1 MFLFSNRRILAHF
14 DFLIPLLIFPIVGI
28 SVFLIYELGSSLI
41 YKQFVYI
48 GGSFVVA
55 YIVFFIPFRR
65 LSKSIYFFYW
75 LCMILLVLVEFI
87 GTKKLGAQRWIEI
100 PFTSFSIQPSET
112 LKIALM
118 LMLALVIRQNP
129 PPKDGYDWREF
140 LRISS
145 FILVPFFII
154 LQQPDLGTA
163 LTVLFMG
170 FGALFLIGVNKKIWI
185 TLVLVFSITSPLIYQ
200 YGIRDYQKKRIHDFL
215 SEKPSHQ
222 VTQSIIAIG
231 AGGLRGKEKDKAT
244 QSQLKFLPIATSDF
258 IFAYFMERFGFIG
271 GITLISI
278 YMLLIFHIL
287 SYTLLNL
294 KDYFLRVVAS
304 CVGILLFVYMS
315 VNIAMTVGFAPVV
328 GLPLPLFS
336 YGGTSFLTFIV
347 MLAILE
353 NLLAFRFDLKYNTR
367 SSKKFGSLAQL
378 VRALGS

>member
-1 MFLFSNRRILAHF
+1 MFFDRRILAHF
-14 DFLIPLLIFPIVGI
+14 DFLIPLLILPIVGM
-28 SVFLIYELGSSLI
+28 SLFLIYELGSSLI
-41 YKQFVYI
+41 YKQCIYI
-48 GGSFVVA
+48 AGSFLIA
-55 YIVFFIPFRR
+55 YVVFFIPFRK

-75 LCMILLVLVEFI
+75 ICLFLLILVEFI

-100 PFTSFSIQPSET
+100 PLTSFSIQPSET

-118 LMLALVIRQNP
+118 LMLALIIRQNP

-140 LRISS
+140 LRISA
-145 FILVPFFII
+145 FIVVPFLII

-163 LTVLFMG
+163 LTILFMG
-170 FGALFLIGVNKKIWI
+170 FGVLFLIGVNKKIWI
-185 TLVLVFSITSPLIYQ
+185 TLFLVFSISSPIIYQ

-231 AGGLRGKEKDKAT
+231 AGGIRGKEKAEAT

-271 GITLISI
+271 GIALIVV
-278 YMLLIFHIL
+278 YMFLIFHIL

-294 KDYFLRVVAS
+294 KDYFLRVVAG

-315 VNIAMTVGFAPVV
+315 VNIAMTIGFAPVV

-353 NLLAFRFDLKYNTR
+353 NLLAFRFDLKYNIP
-367 SSKKFGSLAQL
+367 SVKKFGPLAQL

>member
-1 MFLFSNRRILAHF
+1 M
-14 DFLIPLLIFPIVGI
+14 
-28 SVFLIYELGSSLI
+28 
-41 YKQFVYI
+41 
-48 GGSFVVA
+48 
-55 YIVFFIPFRR
+55 
-65 LSKSIYFFYW
+65 
-75 LCMILLVLVEFI
+75 

-118 LMLALVIRQNP
+118 LMLALIVRQNP
-129 PPKDGYDWREF
+129 PPRDGYDWQEF
-140 LRISS
+140 GRIS
-145 FILVPFFII
+145 ILILLPFFII

-170 FGALFLIGVNKKIWI
+170 FGMLFLIGVNKKIWI
-185 TLVLVFSITSPLIYQ
+185 TLALVFCVASPLIYQ
-200 YGIRDYQKKRIHDFL
+200 YGIRDYQKKRIYDFL

-222 VTQSIIAIG
+222 VNQSIIAIG
-231 AGGLRGKEKDKAT
+231 AGGLRGKNKDEAT

-258 IFAYFMERFGFIG
+258 IFAYYMERFGFLG
-271 GITLISI
+271 GITLIGL
-278 YMLLIFHIL
+278 YMFLIFHIL
-287 SYTLLNL
+287 SYSLLNA
-294 KDYFLRVVAS
+294 KDYFLKVVSS
-304 CVGILLFVYMS
+304 CIAILLFVYMS

-336 YGGTSFLTFIV
+336 YGGTSFMTFVI

-353 NLLAFRFDLKYNTR
+353 NLLAFRFDLKYNMP

>member
-1 MFLFSNRRILAHF
+1 MFFNRRILAHF
-14 DFLIPLLIFPIVGI
+14 DFLIPVLILPIIGI
-28 SVFLIYELGSSLI
+28 SLFLIYELGSSLV
-41 YKQFVYI
+41 YKQLIYI
-48 GGSFVVA
+48 GGSFMIA
-55 YIVFFIPFRR
+55 YFVFFIPFRK

-75 LCMILLVLVEFI
+75 FCLGLLILVEFL

-100 PFTSFSIQPSET
+100 PFTSFSIQPSEIF
-112 LKIALM
+112 KIALM

-140 LRISS
+140 FRISA

-185 TLVLVFSITSPLIYQ
+185 TLIIIFSISSPLIYQ

-215 SEKPSHQ
+215 GEKPSHQ

-231 AGGLRGKEKDKAT
+231 AGGARGKQKNQAT

-258 IFAYFMERFGFIG
+258 IFAYYIERFGFIG
-271 GITLISI
+271 GLTLITI
-278 YMLLIFHIL
+278 YMILIFHIL

-304 CVGILLFVYMS
+304 CVGILFFVYMS
-315 VNIAMTVGFAPVV
+315 VNIAMTIGFAPVV

-336 YGGTSFLTFIV
+336 YGGTSFLTFII

-353 NLLAFRFDLKYNTR
+353 NLLAFRFDLKYNTPSPR
-367 SSKKFGSLAQL
+367 KFGSLAQL